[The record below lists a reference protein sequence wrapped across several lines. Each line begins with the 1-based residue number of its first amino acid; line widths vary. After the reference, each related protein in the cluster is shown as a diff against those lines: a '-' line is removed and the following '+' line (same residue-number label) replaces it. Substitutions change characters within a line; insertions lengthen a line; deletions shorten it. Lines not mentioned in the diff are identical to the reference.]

1 MTFDDDIRKQAMR
14 RLKAKRDFW
23 TFIGVW
29 AAVTAL
35 LVAIWFFSSG
45 PDTYFWPLWPILGM
59 GIAALF
65 VGLDAYGPG
74 RRFITES
81 DIDAEVRRMT
91 KRPDDSA

>member
-91 KRPDDSA
+91 KRPDDSV

>member
-1 MTFDDDIRKQAMR
+1 MTFDDDIRKQAKR

-23 TFIGVW
+23 TFVGVW

-45 PDTYFWPLWPILGM
+45 ADTYFWPVWPILGM

-65 VGLDAYGPG
+65 IGLDAYGPG
-74 RRFITES
+74 RRYITES

-91 KRPDDSA
+91 RGSDDSV